1 MWLKI
6 EEVVWIHPKCKLTL
20 RKCASPESFHELIHL
35 NKGTLQQ
42 QTNTHS
48 FESKQQGEGK
58 KTVPNIFYSVP
69 VNMSLISVKLLLL
82 TVKHVGGGSSFIRM
96 TAAGGTGKTPPGTGC
111 KPGAAGRN
119 TRSYVKDES
128 FHALCSRES
137 SGKMHR
143 TRGFTGFEDYVRAR
157 WRGWK
162 GIIWFVSGLGYSG
175 LRSTSSFKAGTEGA
189 TTVSGRSAASLA
201 RDTSYKQDA
210 DTS

>member
-1 MWLKI
+1 MQTYSQ
-6 EEVVWIHPKCKLTL
+6 EVCISWKFPWAHPLEQRDPAATNNHTLFWIQAA
-20 RKCASPESFHELIHL
+20 RR
-35 NKGTLQQ
+35 G
-42 QTNTHS
+42 
-48 FESKQQGEGK
+48 GK
-58 KTVPNIFYSVP
+58 KTVPNIFYSLP

-143 TRGFTGFEDYVRAR
+143 TRRFTGFEDYVRAR

-210 DTS
+210 DTN

>member
-1 MWLKI
+1 MCISWKFPWAHPL
-6 EEVVWIHPKCKLTL
+6 EQRDPAATNNHTLFWIQAA
-20 RKCASPESFHELIHL
+20 RR
-35 NKGTLQQ
+35 
-42 QTNTHS
+42 
-48 FESKQQGEGK
+48 GE
-58 KTVPNIFYSVP
+58 KTVPNIFYSLP

-119 TRSYVKDES
+119 MRSYVKDES

-143 TRGFTGFEDYVRAR
+143 ARRFTGFEDYVRAR

-201 RDTSYKQDA
+201 RDTSYKK
-210 DTS
+210 DTDTN